1 MILIMAGTPGGVTF
15 ISSALAEPPVIS
27 AQTLH
32 WIIWRCAAAT
42 SGSSCDNYWAP
53 FSDSRWLSL
62 RL

>member
-42 SGSSCDNYWAP
+42 SGSSC
-53 FSDSRWLSL
+53 
-62 RL
+62 